1 MGFSERL
8 CGLMNK
14 RCETCYRLAKELGCS
29 QSTVRNWLFGVTK
42 PTRVMLNALSAH
54 YGCTVD
60 ELLEKE

>member
-1 MGFSERL
+1 MDFNERL
-8 CGLMNK
+8 CELMNK
-14 RCETCYRLAKELGCS
+14 RSESSYRLAKELGCS

-42 PTRVMLNALSAH
+42 PTRVMLNALSVH